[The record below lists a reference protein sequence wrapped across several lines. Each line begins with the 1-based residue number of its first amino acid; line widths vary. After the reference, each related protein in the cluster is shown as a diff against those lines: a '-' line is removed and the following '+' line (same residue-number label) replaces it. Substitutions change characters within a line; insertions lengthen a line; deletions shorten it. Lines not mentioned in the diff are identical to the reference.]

1 MEILKA
7 LNWRYATKSFDPD
20 KKLPESTIHGIKR
33 AFNLTPTSYGLQP
46 LKLVVTSD
54 THIQKQLYEAS
65 YKQKQVKTASH
76 VFVLCIDKIID
87 KNFIEK
93 HFKLVKQVRQTPD
106 KILRPF
112 RDFLIDD
119 FSKKSNTQLRAW
131 AINQAY
137 LAIGNMLTVC
147 AVEKIDACPME
158 GFDAKEYAS
167 ILNLNHSN
175 IEPVLVMPVGYRDQ
189 NDEFSK
195 FEKVRRPLE
204 EVVIEINS

>member
-1 MEILKA
+1 MEILEA
-7 LNWRYATKSFDPD
+7 LNWRYATKSFDAD
-20 KKLPESTIHGIKR
+20 KKLPKEKIDGIKR

-46 LKLVVTSD
+46 LKLIVTSNQN
-54 THIQKQLYEAS
+54 IQAELCEAS
-65 YKQKQVKTASH
+65 FNQKQVKTASH

-87 KNFIEK
+87 QKFIEK
-93 HFKLVKQVRQTPD
+93 HFELVKQVRQTPD
-106 KILRPF
+106 EILKPF
-112 RDFLIDD
+112 RNFLIDD
-119 FSKKSNTQLRAW
+119 FSKKNNSQLREW

-158 GFDAKEYAS
+158 GFDAKKYAS
-167 ILNLNHSN
+167 ILKLEDSN
-175 IEPVLVMPVGYRDQ
+175 IEPVLVMPVGYRDE